1 MVESEAQGRLPGI
14 RPIAVVDIGSNSV
27 RLVIYEG
34 LMRSLTILFNE
45 KALCGLGRGLAN
57 SGQMDPEGVERAI
70 RVLKRFRVLAAQA
83 GATKVH
89 VLATAAARDATNGPE
104 FISHAEEAIG
114 VELNVLTGKQEAK
127 FAAFGIVSGV
137 YAPDG
142 IVGDLGGGSLELIDL
157 KGDELRNGVTLPLG
171 GIRLQEEVDGDL
183 DKARQHVEN
192 HLEKT
197 KLLSEGKGRTFYA
210 VGGTWRS
217 IAKLH
222 MEATNYPLHMMQ
234 GYEIEYDEMM
244 DFLDS
249 VVSID
254 EFEKETL
261 KAVSK
266 NRRILLPF
274 GAVTLQEVLRR
285 MKPEKIV
292 FSALGVREGFLY
304 SLLDEEA
311 AKADPLIE
319 GARELSI
326 LRARS
331 PAHAQELADWT
342 GKMFPVFGVKE
353 NANGKRYRIAACLLA
368 DISWRAHPDY
378 RGLQALNIISNGAF
392 LSVSHPGRAYIA
404 LTTYYRYEGL
414 RDSGVSKNLAE
425 IATDKYI
432 FRSKLLGAILRVLY
446 LFSASMSGLIPKI
459 KFERVDGDDEYDFY
473 LIVPEDLRDFVGERL
488 AGRLGHLEKLLE
500 KKIFVKI
507 GE

>member
-1 MVESEAQGRLPGI
+1 
-14 RPIAVVDIGSNSV
+14 
-27 RLVIYEG
+27 
-34 LMRSLTILFNE
+34 
-45 KALCGLGRGLAN
+45 
-57 SGQMDPEGVERAI
+57 
-70 RVLKRFRVLAAQA
+70 
-83 GATKVH
+83 
-89 VLATAAARDATNGPE
+89 
-104 FISHAEEAIG
+104 
-114 VELNVLTGKQEAK
+114 
-127 FAAFGIVSGV
+127 
-137 YAPDG
+137 
-142 IVGDLGGGSLELIDL
+142 
-157 KGDELRNGVTLPLG
+157 
-171 GIRLQEEVDGDL
+171 
-183 DKARQHVEN
+183 
-192 HLEKT
+192 
-197 KLLSEGKGRTFYA
+197 
-210 VGGTWRS
+210 
-217 IAKLH
+217 
-222 MEATNYPLHMMQ
+222 
-234 GYEIEYDEMM
+234 MM

-488 AGRLGHLEKLLE
+488 AGRLGHLEKLLD